1 MVLRGRK
8 ARDETVTVDGSLHEA
23 AKSYVCASH
32 WSPSWQQ
39 CNAVV
44 SSPYGSL
51 ILRRPRLFCP
61 TCEASAQSIAAFPRE
76 DGSPALVQFGAALG
90 AAPSASA
97 AWRAFARPVAFAECG
112 AVPSAVFAR
121 RCSFSRW
128 LADVLFPAAA
138 GASGDPAS
146 ARQLACPVVV
156 DISCRWQRCRC
167 LAA

>member
-90 AAPSASA
+90 AAPSCFCLVGMFLLDLLRLLS
-97 AWRAFARPVAFAECG
+97 VA
-112 AVPSAVFAR
+112 
-121 RCSFSRW
+121 
-128 LADVLFPAAA
+128 LFHLLFL
-138 GASGDPAS
+138 S
-146 ARQLACPVVV
+146 VVV
-156 DISCRWQRCRC
+156 VFRGGLLMFFFLLLLELLVVLRLLGS
-167 LAA
+167 